1 MNVFKKA
8 LSYILILA
16 VLVSVF
22 PGVAFADED
31 EYKISNEYLSFT
43 FNQNGRFRDRNR
55 RGKSSESA

>member
-31 EYKISNEYLSFT
+31 GYKISNE
-43 FNQNGRFRDRNR
+43 
-55 RGKSSESA
+55 